1 MLPDGSVSERNA
13 AAIARAA
20 AAGAT
25 IVLVTGRPP
34 RRVEA
39 LARSLPC
46 HPIVL
51 CANGALVYD
60 AAAGE
65 VVGSH
70 PLDPATAVAVVARLR
85 GVLPDAAFAVEHV
98 GGFGYEPGYPL
109 TYDAPDAALVGVA
122 EELVAVGPTKLLARG
137 PRPDGPGGTPAPA
150 WADPESLYALARAA
164 VGELA
169 ELSMSATDGLL
180 EVAARGVT
188 KAVALA
194 GLAGEL
200 GVTADEVV
208 AFGDMRNDIP
218 MLEWAG
224 HGVAM
229 GNAPADV
236 RAVADEVTRRFDED
250 GVAVVLER
258 LLP

>member
-13 AAIARAA
+13 AALARAA
-20 AAGAT
+20 TAGAT
-25 IVLVTGRPP
+25 IVLVTGRPH

-60 AAAGE
+60 ASVGK
-65 VVGSH
+65 VVRAH
-70 PLDPATAVAVVARLR
+70 PIDPATAAVVVARLR
-85 GVLPDAAFAVEHV
+85 AALPDAAFAVEHV

-109 TYDAPDAALVGVA
+109 TYDVPDGALVAVV

-137 PRPDGPGGTPAPA
+137 PRPDGPVAAPPPG
-150 WADPESLYALARAA
+150 WADPEALYALARAA

-169 ELSMSATDGLL
+169 ELTMSATDGLL

-194 GLAGEL
+194 GLAREL
-200 GVTADEVV
+200 GVTAEEVV

-236 RAVADEVTRRFDED
+236 QAVADEVTRRFDED

-258 LLP
+258 AFP